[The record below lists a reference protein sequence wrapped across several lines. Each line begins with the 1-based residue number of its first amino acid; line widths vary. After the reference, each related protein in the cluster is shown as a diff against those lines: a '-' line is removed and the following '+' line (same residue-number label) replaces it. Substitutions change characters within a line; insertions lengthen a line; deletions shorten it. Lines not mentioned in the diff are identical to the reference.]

1 MQTLKVF
8 GRVVGGVME
17 AARSSFPKVVRVETT
32 NHCNAVCTFCPRE
45 SIGRKKT
52 FMEQSLFEKL
62 VGECVDGGCRMIH
75 MHNFGEPL
83 LDKRLPERIRYAKD
97 QGIPKVKLF
106 SNGALL
112 SGKMAEGLLE
122 CGLDEIKVSID
133 GSDAEEFNRIRVG
146 LKHDQVVENVREFKR
161 ARDEKGR
168 GPRIVAA
175 CTTTSDEKKTKAM
188 LKGMVDGIDFA
199 RIHNWAGSRNLL
211 GSFSM
216 RKPCD
221 RPFRT
226 MTVLVNGDV
235 ALCCLDHSGRQVLG
249 NCETETLAE
258 IWNNHLYEEIRR
270 KHRES
275 RQDEIPLCSNCS
287 KCFLVGASKAA

>member
-1 MQTLKVF
+1 MQTLRIF
-8 GRVVGGVME
+8 GQVVGGVME
-17 AARSSFPKVVRVETT
+17 AARSQFPKVVRIETT

-62 VGECVDGGCRMIH
+62 IGECVEGGCQMIH

-97 QGIPKVKLF
+97 QGIRKVKLF

-112 SGKMAEGLLE
+112 YGKMAEGLLE
-122 CGLDEIKVSID
+122 SGLDEIKISID
-133 GSDAEEFNRIRVG
+133 GADAEEFNTIRVG
-146 LKHDQVVENVREFKR
+146 LNHAQVVENVRQFMR
-161 ARDEKGR
+161 MRDER
-168 GPRIVAA
+168 GHGPKIVAA
-175 CTTTSDEKKTKAM
+175 CTTTSNVKQTKQM
-188 LKGMVDGIDFA
+188 LNGMVDGIDFA
-199 RIHNWAGSRNLL
+199 RIHNWAGSRKLL
-211 GSFSM
+211 GDFSM

-226 MTVLVNGDV
+226 LTVLVNGDV

-249 NCETETLAE
+249 NCETERLAD
-258 IWNNHLYEEIRR
+258 IWNNALYEEIRR

-275 RQDEIPLCSNCS
+275 RQDEIPLCSGCS
-287 KCFLVGASKAA
+287 KCFLIGAKAA

>member
-1 MQTLKVF
+1 MKSLGIV

-17 AARSSFPKVVRVETT
+17 AARSQFPKVVRIETT
-32 NHCNAVCTFCPRE
+32 NHCNAACSFCPRE

-52 FMEQSLFEKL
+52 FMDQTLFEK
-62 VGECVDGGCRMIH
+62 VIGECVDGGCRMIH

-112 SGKMAEGLLE
+112 HGKMAEDLLE
-122 CGLDEIKVSID
+122 SGLDEIKISVD
-133 GSDAEEFNRIRVG
+133 GSDAEEFNLIRIG
-146 LKHDQVVENVREFKR
+146 LQHDQVVENVRQFMKLRKE
-161 ARDEKGR
+161 R
-168 GPRIVAA
+168 GHGPAIVAA
-175 CTTTSDEKKTKAM
+175 CTTTSDERKTKDM
-188 LKGMVDGIDFA
+188 LKGLVDGIDFA
-199 RIHNWAGSRNLL
+199 RVHNWAGARNIL
-211 GSFSM
+211 GNFSM

-226 MTVLVNGDV
+226 MTVLVNGDI
-235 ALCCLDHSGRQVLG
+235 ALCCLDHSGREILG
-249 NCETETLAE
+249 NCETETIAD
-258 IWNNHLYEEIRR
+258 IWNNARYQEIRR
-270 KHRES
+270 LHRES

-287 KCFLVGASKAA
+287 KCFLVGSRAA